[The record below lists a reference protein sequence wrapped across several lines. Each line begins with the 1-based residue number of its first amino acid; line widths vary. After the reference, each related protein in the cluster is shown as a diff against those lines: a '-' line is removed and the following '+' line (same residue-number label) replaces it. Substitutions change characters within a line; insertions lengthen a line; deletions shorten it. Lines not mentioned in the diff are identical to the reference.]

1 MPRTFI
7 NVALSILASMVLS
20 GCGEKSPRQDPEGKH
35 ATSNLAP
42 QNPLQQRAQT
52 QNESERIGN

>member
-1 MPRTFI
+1 
-7 NVALSILASMVLS
+7 MVLS